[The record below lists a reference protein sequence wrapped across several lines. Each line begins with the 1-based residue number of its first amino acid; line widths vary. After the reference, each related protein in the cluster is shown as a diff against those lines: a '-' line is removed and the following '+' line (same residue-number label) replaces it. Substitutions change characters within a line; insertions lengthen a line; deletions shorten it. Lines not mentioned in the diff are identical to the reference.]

1 MWKENRF
8 LTAGNQDHYMN
19 LFAKLIEYLSKIDV
33 KPEVSD
39 KVLKLTFEMTD
50 RQTTK
55 IKNLY
60 LSEFEAIPKDKRTK
74 NQNAV
79 LE

>member
-1 MWKENRF
+1 M
-8 LTAGNQDHYMN
+8 
-19 LFAKLIEYLSKIDV
+19 
-33 KPEVSD
+33 
-39 KVLKLTFEMTD
+39 LKLTFEMTD